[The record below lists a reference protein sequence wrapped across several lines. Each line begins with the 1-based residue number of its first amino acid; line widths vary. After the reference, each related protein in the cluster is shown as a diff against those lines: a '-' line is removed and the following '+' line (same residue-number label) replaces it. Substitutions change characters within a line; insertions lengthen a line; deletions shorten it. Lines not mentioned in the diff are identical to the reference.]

1 MRSDE
6 PDFDVELKNRD
17 QLKEEVI
24 KLRKAIRKHRN
35 SSGSDYIEM
44 WNLLPDSP
52 NDRDIVEVESE
63 IYRINDYNKG

>member
-1 MRSDE
+1 MRSNE

-52 NDRDIVEVESE
+52 SDRDIVEVESE

>member
-24 KLRKAIRKHRN
+24 KLRKAIRKHRD
-35 SSGSDYIEM
+35 SSGSDYFEM

-52 NDRDIVEVESE
+52 VDRYIVEVESE
-63 IYRINDYNKG
+63 LYRINDINKG

>member
-1 MRSDE
+1 MRSDD
-6 PDFDVELKNRD
+6 PDFDVEFKNRD

-24 KLRKAIRKHRN
+24 KLRKAIRKYRN
-35 SSGSDYIEM
+35 SSDSDYMEM

-52 NDRDIVEVESE
+52 NDKDIVEVESE

>member
-24 KLRKAIRKHRN
+24 KLRKAIRKHRS